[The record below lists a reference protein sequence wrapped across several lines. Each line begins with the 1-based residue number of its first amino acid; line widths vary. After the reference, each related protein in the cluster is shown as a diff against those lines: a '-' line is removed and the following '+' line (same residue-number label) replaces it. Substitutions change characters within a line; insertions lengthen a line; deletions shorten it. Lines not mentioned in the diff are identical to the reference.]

1 MNALRT
7 RLRAASENDRG
18 FSLIEVIVA
27 MVILGILTTAALG
40 LYITSIQSAATLQRR
55 EIAVTVA
62 SQAMESVAAT
72 PVAALY
78 GGRSKA
84 AVTAQWASNATA
96 SGLSQTVLNW
106 DKSATLPVIVA
117 VPLTRLVSL
126 SGTDFAVTTLIGTC
140 YQRAAGPGAG
150 GDCGVVSSPATS
162 FTALERVMVVVTWT
176 AGDACAGGSCR
187 YETTTLIDS
196 HADQQW
202 KSGA

>member
-7 RLRAASENDRG
+7 RMRAGSENESG
-18 FSLIEVIVA
+18 FSLVEVIVA

-78 GGRSKA
+78 DGRSKA
-84 AVTAQWASNATA
+84 AVTAQWASNATV
-96 SGLSQTVLNW
+96 SGLGQTVLNW
-106 DKSATLPVIVA
+106 DSA
-117 VPLTRLVSL
+117 VPLSPAIAIPLTQSVTF
-126 SGTDFAVTTLIGTC
+126 SGTDFTVTTLIGTC
-140 YQRAAGPGAG
+140 YQRVAGPGAG
-150 GDCGVVSSPATS
+150 GDCGVVSSPAAS
-162 FTALERVMVVVTWT
+162 FTALERVMVVVTWA
-176 AGDACAGGSCR
+176 AGESCATGACR